1 MDAAHQDTSRQTSHK
16 VISGFDYYDRQWQEE
31 SSQDTGKAAWTN
43 RLIRDI
49 RPWIK
54 RSHGEC
60 SYYLAQVLSGHWCLG
75 S

>member
-1 MDAAHQDTSRQTSHK
+1 MNAAHQDTSIQTSRK
-16 VISGFDYYDRQWQEE
+16 VISGFDYYDRQLQEE

-54 RSHGEC
+54 RSCMENAATTW
-60 SYYLAQVLSGHWCLG
+60 LKF
-75 S
+75 